1 MQSLVCIAPTHNLYW
16 GEKRAALSDYSLF
29 LQDFRCNLCAIRKNL
44 RNKNQR
50 DRYIS
55 LARRIDSAPAILA
68 ESSALRQFFDD
79 IAHFRSYLVTG
90 ARSLALTTTSGLFAP
105 RASLSTPHTAVCTL
119 CHSFQ
124 CVKSCSHI
132 LDLVS
137 ERSELSKS

>member
-29 LQDFRCNLCAIRKNL
+29 LQDFRRNFCAIRESCG
-44 RNKNQR
+44 NKSQR
-50 DRYIS
+50 YRYIS
-55 LARRIDSAPAILA
+55 LARRIDSASAILA
-68 ESSALRQFFDD
+68 ESSALREFFDD
-79 IAHFRSYLVTG
+79 VAHFRPYLVTG
-90 ARSLALTTTSGLFAP
+90 ARSLSLTAPSGLFAP
-105 RASLSTPHTAVCTL
+105 RASLSAPHTAVCTL